1 MFTSC
6 LDVDDNNK
14 QVPIDNPCPALK
26 MLADITRS
34 PAEQQEEANKA
45 MEWNGLTLVL
55 QDSSLLKFRST
66 SFIQSASLSFHTV
79 REK

>member
-1 MFTSC
+1 
-6 LDVDDNNK
+6 
-14 QVPIDNPCPALK
+14 
-26 MLADITRS
+26 
-34 PAEQQEEANKA
+34 
-45 MEWNGLTLVL
+45 MEWNGLTPVL